1 MLFKSKVSFM
11 FVLNEKTS
19 DKTVFQYTCREPFKG
34 QIEQEGSYLKV
45 KKKKAYFFCVNLIH
59 YF

>member
-1 MLFKSKVSFM
+1 M

-45 KKKKAYFFCVNLIH
+45 KKKNLKKKLFVNLIN
-59 YF
+59 YL

>member
-1 MLFKSKVSFM
+1 M

-45 KKKKAYFFCVNLIH
+45 KKKKILKKKLIFVNLIN
-59 YF
+59 YL

>member
-1 MLFKSKVSFM
+1 MKSKVSFM

-45 KKKKAYFFCVNLIH
+45 KKRKFEKKSLFL
-59 YF
+59 

>member
-1 MLFKSKVSFM
+1 M

-45 KKKKAYFFCVNLIH
+45 KKKKLLFFVLIK
-59 YF
+59 YIIINFLIV